1 MTDIKKMNKKSLE
14 EYGRTLGIELDRR
27 LTKKTL
33 IKQVE
38 EQIAKSDEVIARAS
52 EAIKIEQAIKK
63 AAAEKLPEKT
73 VLLRDKNTGRFFKGK
88 QPPGHSTATYGGQPY
103 WEV

>member
-1 MTDIKKMNKKSLE
+1 MSDIKKMNKKSLE

-27 LTKKTL
+27 LTKKAL
-33 IKQVE
+33 LKQVE

-52 EAIKIEQAIKK
+52 EAIKIDKAIKK

-73 VLLRDKNTGRFFKGK
+73 ALLRDKSTGRFSKGE
-88 QPPGHSTATYGGQPY
+88 QPPGHPTATYGGQPY